1 MGDSRSAP
9 VPGASRDGDPA
20 SNVDPAGK
28 IDPARGQH
36 RPTDGIPRRRV
47 AALSWRRL
55 VRSPNLLVGFA
66 VLALVVGG
74 AAFARQIAPYSPIDQ
89 AFADQLRPPSPAHLL
104 GTDEFGRDI
113 FSRVIYGARIALT
126 IGVLADGIAAVLGI
140 ILGIVSG
147 YFGGWVDSA
156 VMRTVDVMLAFPY
169 LLLAMIVVAI
179 LGPSLTNAMI
189 AIGIVYTPQFARLV
203 RGAVLAV
210 RELEFVEA
218 AGALGAGP
226 VRVLGRHVL
235 PNVLSPIIVMATLTV
250 GFTIVETAGL
260 SFLGLGASPPAP
272 EWGSMLATGRSY
284 MLTAPWIATFP
295 GLAILVTVV
304 GFNLVG
310 DGLRDLLDPRL
321 RGRGF

>member
-1 MGDSRSAP
+1 MASETGTARA
-9 VPGASRDGDPA
+9 GAPA
-20 SNVDPAGK
+20 SGRAG
-28 IDPARGQH
+28 
-36 RPTDGIPRRRV
+36 
-47 AALSWRRL
+47 ALSWRRL
-55 VRSPNLLVGFA
+55 LRSPSLVAGA
-66 VLALVVGG
+66 AILACVLGA
-74 AAFARQIAPYSPIDQ
+74 AAFARAIAPYNPVDQ
-89 AFADQLRPPSPAHLL
+89 AFAEQLRPPSAAHLF

-113 FSRVIYGARIALT
+113 FSRVVYGARIALVA
-126 IGVLADGIAAVLGI
+126 GVLADGIAMG
-140 ILGIVSG
+140 LGIVLGTASG
-147 YFGGWVDSA
+147 YFGGWIDAA
-156 VMRTVDVMLAFPY
+156 VMRVVDVLLAFPY

-203 RGAVLAV
+203 RAAVLAI
-210 RELEFVEA
+210 REQEFVEA

-235 PNVLSPIIVMATLTV
+235 PNILSPIIVMATLTV

-260 SFLGLGASPPAP
+260 SFLGLGANPPTP

-295 GLAILVTVV
+295 GLAILLTVV
-304 GFNLVG
+304 GFNLIG

>member
-1 MGDSRSAP
+1 MTMADVALPRPSR
-9 VPGASRDGDPA
+9 RL
-20 SNVDPAGK
+20 
-28 IDPARGQH
+28 
-36 RPTDGIPRRRV
+36 

-55 VRSPNLLVGFA
+55 VRSPNLLVGVV
-66 VLALVVGG
+66 VLVIVVGS
-74 AAFARQIAPYSPIDQ
+74 AAFARQIAPSSPIDQ
-89 AFADQLRPPSPAHLL
+89 AFADQLKAPTATHLF

-113 FSRVIYGARIALT
+113 FSRCIYGARIALVV
-126 IGVLADGIAAVLGI
+126 GVIADGIAMLLGV
-140 ILGIVSG
+140 ILGIVAG
-147 YFGGWVDSA
+147 YFGGRVDAA
-156 VMRTVDVMLAFPY
+156 VMRVVDVMLAFPY

-189 AIGIVYTPQFARLV
+189 AIGIVYTPQFARVV
-203 RGAVLAV
+203 RGAVLAI
-210 RELEFVEA
+210 REQEFVEA
-218 AGALGAGP
+218 AGAVGAGAL
-226 VRVLGRHVL
+226 RILARHVL
-235 PNVLSPIIVMATLTV
+235 PNILSPIIVMATLTV

-260 SFLGLGASPPAP
+260 SFLGLGASPPTP

-295 GLAILVTVV
+295 GLAILITVV

>member
-1 MGDSRSAP
+1 MTTAIREL
-9 VPGASRDGDPA
+9 
-20 SNVDPAGK
+20 
-28 IDPARGQH
+28 
-36 RPTDGIPRRRV
+36 PRRRA
-47 AALSWRRL
+47 AALSWTRMS
-55 VRSPNLLVGFA
+55 RSPNLLMGLFI
-66 VLALVVGG
+66 LALVVGS
-74 AAFARQIAPYSPIDQ
+74 ALFARFVAPYSPIDQ
-89 AFADQLRPPSPAHLL
+89 SFSDQLRAPSPAHLF

-113 FSRVIYGARIALT
+113 FSRVLYGARIALT
-126 IGVLADGIAAVLGI
+126 VGVISDGIALALGVVLGI
-140 ILGIVSG
+140 IAG
-147 YFGGWVDSA
+147 YFGGAADSA
-156 VMRTVDVMLAFPY
+156 VMRTVDILLAFPY

-203 RGAVLAV
+203 RGAVLGV
-210 RELEFVEA
+210 REQEYVEA
-218 AGALGAGP
+218 AGAVGAGSL
-226 VRVLGRHVL
+226 RILARHVL

-260 SFLGLGASPPAP
+260 SFLGLGAAPPTP

-295 GLAILVTVV
+295 GLAILVTVI

>member
-1 MGDSRSAP
+1 MADTPAASAP
-9 VPGASRDGDPA
+9 VPRF
-20 SNVDPAGK
+20 
-28 IDPARGQH
+28 
-36 RPTDGIPRRRV
+36 RPRA

-55 VRSPNLLVGFA
+55 LRSPNLLAGAA
-66 VLALVVGG
+66 VLVIVIGA
-74 AAFARQIAPYSPIDQ
+74 AAFANVIAPYSPINQ
-89 AFADQLRPPSPAHLL
+89 SFLNQLKPPSAAHLF
-104 GTDEFGRDI
+104 GTDEFGRDV
-113 FSRVIYGARIALT
+113 FSRVLYGARIALR
-126 IGVLADGIAAVLGI
+126 IGVIADGIAATVGIVLGV
-140 ILGIVSG
+140 VSG
-147 YFGGWVDSA
+147 YFGGWADTGL
-156 VMRTVDVMLAFPY
+156 MRTVDVMLAFPY

-203 RGAVLAV
+203 RSAVLV
-210 RELEFVEA
+210 IREEEYVSA
-218 AGALGAGP
+218 AGALGSGTL
-226 VRVLGRHVL
+226 RVLARHIF
-235 PNVLSPIIVMATLTV
+235 PNIVSPIIVMATLTV

-260 SFLGLGASPPAP
+260 SFLGLGASPPTP

>member
-1 MGDSRSAP
+1 MTAAAGDL
-9 VPGASRDGDPA
+9 
-20 SNVDPAGK
+20 
-28 IDPARGQH
+28 
-36 RPTDGIPRRRV
+36 PRRRA
-47 AALSWRRL
+47 AALSWQRMA
-55 VRSPNLLVGFA
+55 RSPNLLVGLA
-66 VLALVVGG
+66 VLAVVVG
-74 AAFARQIAPYSPIDQ
+74 AALFARFLAPYNPVDQ
-89 AFADQLRPPSPAHLL
+89 SFADQLRPPSAVHLF

-113 FSRVIYGARIALT
+113 FSRVIYGTRIALSV
-126 IGVLADGIAAVLGI
+126 GVISDGIALGI
-140 ILGIVSG
+140 GVVFGVVAG
-147 YFGGWVDSA
+147 YFGGWADSA

-179 LGPSLTNAMI
+179 LGPNLTNAMI

-203 RGAVLAV
+203 RGAVLAI
-210 RELEFVEA
+210 RGQEFVEA
-218 AGALGAGP
+218 AGAVGAGS
-226 VRVLGRHVL
+226 VRVLARHVL
-235 PNVLSPIIVMATLTV
+235 PNILSPIIVMATLTI

-260 SFLGLGASPPAP
+260 SFLGLGASPPTP

-295 GLAILVTVV
+295 GVAILVTVI